1 MTSALV
7 LLSPSPTQP
16 VLLLSC
22 PYFQDGYEIMVDE
35 VDPASAA
42 AAASLLQSS
51 VVAAA
56 EARLQDQL
64 RSAAALA
71 AEFQRSMG
79 TSAV

>member
-1 MTSALV
+1 
-7 LLSPSPTQP
+7 
-16 VLLLSC
+16 
-22 PYFQDGYEIMVDE
+22 MVDE